1 MTNLL
6 QTLPVGKIIQNENT
20 PDRNPNFEHYLIPYY
35 QRGYRWDE
43 INVKA
48 LLEDIDNFINLDEGK
63 YCLQPIVVVPRID
76 DEGKNIWEVV
86 DGQQRLI
93 TMFIIFKC
101 INKRKYKI
109 IFEKRELSTSFLE
122 NLSEDTYSDD
132 NPDFHFMSQAHRL
145 IKEFFDN
152 KMRHDVGYEDD
163 FYARLTKKV
172 EVIWY
177 QIEELRRLENET
189 DTKKIEDKKIDIFNR
204 LNIGK
209 IPLTDAELIRALL
222 LSKIKTELSDREA
235 IMRQAE
241 ISNEWHEIEI
251 ALRNQEFWGFLNT
264 KPIEEVSSAIELIF
278 KLIAGEDSKNYSTYL
293 WFEKQI
299 KSDNPLQEKKNAEE
313 LWTKT
318 KQIFYKFKFWF
329 ETNTLYH
336 HLGFLLINDDKSM
349 SKLKKIIENS
359 ETSKSKFIE
368 WAVTEVKEEM
378 SDIVLEELSYE
389 SGTRNLEK
397 TFLLFNVLSTDKLS
411 STQNN
416 RFPFFQY
423 KKIARKDK
431 WSIEHIHAQQSKEM
445 KEKEAMK
452 KWLEDTYKA
461 IEHIQNFE
469 RIVTKKDDNNEYYE
483 EIEKVEVSEDIKLKM
498 LEMINSDN
506 IIPENF
512 NLLKSQLTTMF
523 DSESVHV
530 LDNLAL
536 LSRKHNSSLNNAI
549 FPVKRNR
556 IIELQKEGKYVP
568 LTTMNVFLKYYS
580 KSDLQP
586 FYWSKADKEN
596 YFNEIKSTL
605 QPYLK

>member
-20 PDRNPNFEHYLIPYY
+20 PNRNPNFEHYLIPYY

-109 IFEKRELSTSFLE
+109 IFEKRELSTFFLE

-132 NPDFHFMSQAHRL
+132 NPDFHFMSQAHSL

-349 SKLKKIIENS
+349 TKLKKIIENS

-389 SGTRNLEK
+389 RGTRNLEK

>member
-6 QTLPVGKIIQNENT
+6 KTLPVGKIIQNENT
-20 PDRNPNFEHYLIPYY
+20 PNRNPNFEHYLIPYY

-109 IFEKRELSTSFLE
+109 IFEKRELSTFFLE

-132 NPDFHFMSQAHRL
+132 NPDFHFMSQAHSL

-222 LSKIKTELSDREA
+222 LSKIKIELSDREA

-349 SKLKKIIENS
+349 TKLKKIIENS

-389 SGTRNLEK
+389 RGTRNLEK

>member
-20 PDRNPNFEHYLIPYY
+20 PNRNPNFEHYLIPYY

-389 SGTRNLEK
+389 RGTRNLEK

>member
-6 QTLPVGKIIQNENT
+6 KTLPVGKIIQNENT
-20 PDRNPNFEHYLIPYY
+20 PNRNPNFEHYLIPYY

-222 LSKIKTELSDREA
+222 LSKIKIELSDREA

-349 SKLKKIIENS
+349 TKLKKIIENS

>member
-6 QTLPVGKIIQNENT
+6 KTLPVGKIIQNENT
-20 PDRNPNFEHYLIPYY
+20 PNRNPNFEHYLIPYY

-122 NLSEDTYSDD
+122 NLSEETYSDG

-222 LSKIKTELSDREA
+222 LSKIKIELSDREA

-241 ISNEWHEIEI
+241 ISNEWYEIEI

-278 KLIAGEDSKNYSTYL
+278 KLIAVEDSKNYSTYL
-293 WFEKQI
+293 WLEKQI

-389 SGTRNLEK
+389 RGTRNLEK

>member
-20 PDRNPNFEHYLIPYY
+20 PNRNPNFEHYLIPYY

-222 LSKIKTELSDREA
+222 LSKIKIELSDREA

-241 ISNEWHEIEI
+241 ISNEWYEIEI

-349 SKLKKIIENS
+349 TKLKKIIENS

-389 SGTRNLEK
+389 RGTRNLEK

-416 RFPFFQY
+416 RFPFFKY

>member
-6 QTLPVGKIIQNENT
+6 KTLPVGKIIQNENT
-20 PDRNPNFEHYLIPYY
+20 PNRNPNFEHYLIPYY

-163 FYARLTKKV
+163 FYERNTKKV

-222 LSKIKTELSDREA
+222 LSKIKIELSDREA

-241 ISNEWHEIEI
+241 ISNEWYEIEI

-349 SKLKKIIENS
+349 TKLKKIIENS

>member
-6 QTLPVGKIIQNENT
+6 KTLPVGKIIQNENT
-20 PDRNPNFEHYLIPYY
+20 PNRNPNFEHYLIPYY

-349 SKLKKIIENS
+349 TKLKKIIENS

>member
-6 QTLPVGKIIQNENT
+6 KTLPVGKIIQNENT
-20 PDRNPNFEHYLIPYY
+20 PNRNPNFEHYLIPYY

-122 NLSEDTYSDD
+122 NLSEETYSDD

-461 IEHIQNFE
+461 IEHIQDFE

>member
-6 QTLPVGKIIQNENT
+6 KTLPVGKIIQNENT
-20 PDRNPNFEHYLIPYY
+20 PNRNPNFEHYLIPYY

-241 ISNEWHEIEI
+241 ISNEWYEIEI

>member
-20 PDRNPNFEHYLIPYY
+20 PNRNPNFEHYLIPYY

-222 LSKIKTELSDREA
+222 LSKIKIELSDREA

-241 ISNEWHEIEI
+241 ISNEWYEIEI

-349 SKLKKIIENS
+349 TKLKKIIENS

-389 SGTRNLEK
+389 RGTRNLEK

>member
-6 QTLPVGKIIQNENT
+6 KTLPVGKIIQNENT
-20 PDRNPNFEHYLIPYY
+20 PNRNPNFEHYLIPYY

-241 ISNEWHEIEI
+241 ISNEWYEIEI

-483 EIEKVEVSEDIKLKM
+483 EIEKVEVSEDIKFKM

>member
-222 LSKIKTELSDREA
+222 LSKIKIELSDREA

-349 SKLKKIIENS
+349 TKLKKIIENS

-389 SGTRNLEK
+389 RGTRNLEK

-483 EIEKVEVSEDIKLKM
+483 EIEKVEVSEDIKFKM
-498 LEMINSDN
+498 LEIINSDN

>member
-6 QTLPVGKIIQNENT
+6 KTLPVGKIIQNENT
-20 PDRNPNFEHYLIPYY
+20 PNRNPNFEHYLIPYY

>member
-6 QTLPVGKIIQNENT
+6 KTLPVGKIIQNENT
-20 PDRNPNFEHYLIPYY
+20 PNRNPNFEHYLIPYY

-278 KLIAGEDSKNYSTYL
+278 KLIAREDAKNYSTYL

>member
-20 PDRNPNFEHYLIPYY
+20 PNRNPNFEHYLIPYY

-222 LSKIKTELSDREA
+222 LSKIKIELSDREA

-241 ISNEWHEIEI
+241 ISNEWYEIEI

-349 SKLKKIIENS
+349 TKLKKIIENS

-389 SGTRNLEK
+389 RGTRNLEK

-483 EIEKVEVSEDIKLKM
+483 EIEKVEVSEDIKFKM

>member
-6 QTLPVGKIIQNENT
+6 KTLPVGKIIQNENT
-20 PDRNPNFEHYLIPYY
+20 PNRNPNFEHYLIPYY

-483 EIEKVEVSEDIKLKM
+483 EIEKVEVSEDIKFKM

>member
-6 QTLPVGKIIQNENT
+6 KTLPVGKIIQNENT
-20 PDRNPNFEHYLIPYY
+20 PNRNPNFEHYLIPYY

-101 INKRKYKI
+101 INKRKYKL

-122 NLSEDTYSDD
+122 NLSEETYSDD

-222 LSKIKTELSDREA
+222 LSKIKIELSDREA

-241 ISNEWHEIEI
+241 ISNEWYEIEI

-349 SKLKKIIENS
+349 TKLKKIIENS

-483 EIEKVEVSEDIKLKM
+483 EIEKVEVSEDIKFKM

>member
-101 INKRKYKI
+101 INKRKYKL

-122 NLSEDTYSDD
+122 NLSEETYSDD

-222 LSKIKTELSDREA
+222 LSKIKIELSDREA

-241 ISNEWHEIEI
+241 ISNEWYEIEI
-251 ALRNQEFWGFLNT
+251 ALRNKEFWGFLNT

-461 IEHIQNFE
+461 IEHIQDFE

>member
-20 PDRNPNFEHYLIPYY
+20 PNRNPNFEHYLIPYY

-189 DTKKIEDKKIDIFNR
+189 DTKKIEDKKVDNFNR

-222 LSKIKTELSDREA
+222 LSKIKIELSDREA

-389 SGTRNLEK
+389 SGIKNLEK

-452 KWLEDTYKA
+452 KWIEDTYKA

-512 NLLKSQLTTMF
+512 NLLKSQLTIMF

-586 FYWSKADKEN
+586 FYWSKADKEI

>member
-20 PDRNPNFEHYLIPYY
+20 PNRNPNFEHYLIPYY

-222 LSKIKTELSDREA
+222 LSKIKIELSDREA

>member
-222 LSKIKTELSDREA
+222 LSKIKIELSDREA

-241 ISNEWHEIEI
+241 ISNEWYEIEI

-389 SGTRNLEK
+389 RGTRNLEK

>member
-20 PDRNPNFEHYLIPYY
+20 PNRNPNFEHYLIPYY

-76 DEGKNIWEVV
+76 EEGKNIWEVV

-122 NLSEDTYSDD
+122 NLSEETYSDG

-222 LSKIKTELSDREA
+222 LSKIKIELSDREA

-349 SKLKKIIENS
+349 TKLKKIIENS

-389 SGTRNLEK
+389 RGTRNLEK

-483 EIEKVEVSEDIKLKM
+483 EIEKVEVSEDIKFKM

>member
-6 QTLPVGKIIQNENT
+6 KTLPVGKIIQNENT
-20 PDRNPNFEHYLIPYY
+20 PNRNPNFEHYLIPYY

-76 DEGKNIWEVV
+76 DEGKNILEVV

-222 LSKIKTELSDREA
+222 LSKIKIELSDREA

>member
-6 QTLPVGKIIQNENT
+6 KTLPVGKIIQNENT
-20 PDRNPNFEHYLIPYY
+20 PNRNPNFEHYLIPYY

-48 LLEDIDNFINLDEGK
+48 LLEDIDNFINLDEEK

>member
-222 LSKIKTELSDREA
+222 LSKIKIELSDREA

-389 SGTRNLEK
+389 RGTRNLEK

>member
-222 LSKIKTELSDREA
+222 LSKIKIELSDREA

-483 EIEKVEVSEDIKLKM
+483 EIEKVEVSEDIKFKM

>member
-20 PDRNPNFEHYLIPYY
+20 PNRNPNFEHYLIPYY

-389 SGTRNLEK
+389 SGIKNLEK

-452 KWLEDTYKA
+452 KWIEDTYKA

-512 NLLKSQLTTMF
+512 NLLKSQLTIMF

-586 FYWSKADKEN
+586 FYWSKADKEI

>member
-6 QTLPVGKIIQNENT
+6 KTLPVGKIIQNENT
-20 PDRNPNFEHYLIPYY
+20 PNRNPNFEHYLIPYY

-483 EIEKVEVSEDIKLKM
+483 EIEKVEVSEDIKFKM
-498 LEMINSDN
+498 LEIINSDN

>member
-6 QTLPVGKIIQNENT
+6 KTLPVGKIIQNENT
-20 PDRNPNFEHYLIPYY
+20 PNRNPNFEHYLIPYY

-163 FYARLTKKV
+163 FYARHTKKV

-222 LSKIKTELSDREA
+222 LSKIKIELSDREA

-241 ISNEWHEIEI
+241 ISNEWYEIEI

-349 SKLKKIIENS
+349 TKLKKIIENS

>member
-20 PDRNPNFEHYLIPYY
+20 PNRNPNFEHYLIPYY

>member
-20 PDRNPNFEHYLIPYY
+20 PNRNPNFEHYLIPYY

-222 LSKIKTELSDREA
+222 LSKIKIELSDREA

-389 SGTRNLEK
+389 RGTRNLEK

-512 NLLKSQLTTMF
+512 NLLKSQLTIMF

>member
-1 MTNLL
+1 M
-6 QTLPVGKIIQNENT
+6 
-20 PDRNPNFEHYLIPYY
+20 
-35 QRGYRWDE
+35 
-43 INVKA
+43 
-48 LLEDIDNFINLDEGK
+48 
-63 YCLQPIVVVPRID
+63 
-76 DEGKNIWEVV
+76 
-86 DGQQRLI
+86 
-93 TMFIIFKC
+93 
-101 INKRKYKI
+101 
-109 IFEKRELSTSFLE
+109 
-122 NLSEDTYSDD
+122 
-132 NPDFHFMSQAHRL
+132 
-145 IKEFFDN
+145 
-152 KMRHDVGYEDD
+152 
-163 FYARLTKKV
+163 
-172 EVIWY
+172 
-177 QIEELRRLENET
+177 RRLENET

-222 LSKIKTELSDREA
+222 LSKIKIELSDREA

>member
-6 QTLPVGKIIQNENT
+6 KTLPVGKIIQNENT
-20 PDRNPNFEHYLIPYY
+20 PNRNPNFEHYLIPYY

-122 NLSEDTYSDD
+122 NLSEETYSDG

-222 LSKIKTELSDREA
+222 LSKIKIELSDREA

-445 KEKEAMK
+445 REKEAMK
-452 KWLEDTYKA
+452 
-461 IEHIQNFE
+461 N
-469 RIVTKKDDNNEYYE
+469 
-483 EIEKVEVSEDIKLKM
+483 
-498 LEMINSDN
+498 
-506 IIPENF
+506 
-512 NLLKSQLTTMF
+512 
-523 DSESVHV
+523 
-530 LDNLAL
+530 
-536 LSRKHNSSLNNAI
+536 
-549 FPVKRNR
+549 
-556 IIELQKEGKYVP
+556 G
-568 LTTMNVFLKYYS
+568 
-580 KSDLQP
+580 
-586 FYWSKADKEN
+586 
-596 YFNEIKSTL
+596 
-605 QPYLK
+605 

>member
-6 QTLPVGKIIQNENT
+6 KTLPVGKIIQNENT
-20 PDRNPNFEHYLIPYY
+20 PNRNPNFEHYLIPYY

-349 SKLKKIIENS
+349 TKLKKIIENS

-389 SGTRNLEK
+389 RGTRNLEK

>member
-222 LSKIKTELSDREA
+222 LSKIKIELSDREA

-241 ISNEWHEIEI
+241 ISNEWYEIEI

-349 SKLKKIIENS
+349 TKLKKIIENS

-389 SGTRNLEK
+389 RGTRNLEK

-483 EIEKVEVSEDIKLKM
+483 EIEKVEVSEDIKFKM

>member
-6 QTLPVGKIIQNENT
+6 KTLPVGKIIQNENT
-20 PDRNPNFEHYLIPYY
+20 PNRNPNFEHYLIPYY

-235 IMRQAE
+235 IMRQAV

>member
-6 QTLPVGKIIQNENT
+6 KTLPVGKIIQNENT
-20 PDRNPNFEHYLIPYY
+20 PNRNPNFEHYLIPYY

-101 INKRKYKI
+101 INKRKYKL

-122 NLSEDTYSDD
+122 NLSEETYSDD

-452 KWLEDTYKA
+452 KWIEDTYKA